1 MVYKKL
7 CKLEKIKS
15 QPQAEK
21 KKKKITNKY
30 HINKDHN
37 PITTHH
43 KTPFTIDYTQFGVGR
58 DSNCPTW
65 DVLQRPDFQT
75 TKLNFLLTIRPPS
88 DHNFFFFF
96 PFRKTLIFIGII
108 GKMFIILYSFLVIV
122 TVIEYSKNRKDFL
135 KVRFNLCLLSKT
147 DWCSQQ
153 IQI

>member
-96 PFRKTLIFIGII
+96 SFQKNTNIYWNNWKDVHHFIFLFGHCHCHRVLKKQKRLLEGKVQSVPFK
-108 GKMFIILYSFLVIV
+108 
-122 TVIEYSKNRKDFL
+122 
-135 KVRFNLCLLSKT
+135 
-147 DWCSQQ
+147 
-153 IQI
+153 